1 MMGFWRI
8 GGLLCLVA
16 CSHAP
21 AAPSPYGQS
30 GGIAHYTVTIFDNFG
45 GARVRACVEGG
56 NIRALVP
63 VDDSAAR
70 ELSGAWAE
78 GSALDTTNGRI
89 PLSEPARASCVDY
102 ETRFGNSWFRLDDS
116 SAAIL
121 SQTQWLWRPDP
132 FPRELDATVRFVLPP
147 DGRVSLP
154 WPQSG
159 ATYFPDQSAFF
170 TETYG
175 VFGDFD
181 RLAFS
186 VGGTSIDVARLGP
199 RPPDEDV
206 RRWLGR
212 AVQTA
217 ASLGDRFPR
226 ERLHFVIVPV
236 DSPGEEVLF
245 GMVRRG
251 GGPSI
256 LLLPASDA
264 TVGQLESDWVAIHEL
279 SHLWMPRL
287 YPGDRWLS
295 EGIATYLQEV
305 LRAQCGLQ
313 SRTKAWTR
321 IQEGFDRGRRS
332 GTGRD
337 LSSES
342 RNMNRTGAYHRVYWA
357 GTAFALEVDIRLR
370 QESNGETTLLTALS
384 RAQHRWSADAR
395 PVSASVFLRALDEA
409 TGSRFIEALG
419 GEYATKSD
427 FPGTTYVD
435 AQEYRRIRVQI
446 MSPAEEA
453 CGVSAESAR

>member
-1 MMGFWRI
+1 MKLWRV
-8 GGLLCLVA
+8 GVLLCLLG
-16 CSHAP
+16 CGHGPETPAP
-21 AAPSPYGQS
+21 AEPIRAT
-30 GGIAHYTVTIFDNFG
+30 AHYTVTIFDNFG
-45 GARVRACVEGG
+45 GAKVRVCLEGATV
-56 NIRALVP
+56 RELVP
-63 VDDSAAR
+63 IGDSAGR
-70 ELSGAWAE
+70 ELSGAWIE
-78 GSALDTTNGRI
+78 GDMLDTGRGRI
-89 PLSEPARASCVDY
+89 RLRQPSRASCVDY
-102 ETRFGNSWFRLDDS
+102 ETRFGSPMFRASD
-116 SAAIL
+116 SAAIIV

-132 FPRELDATVRFVLPP
+132 FPPDLDTSVRFVLPA
-147 DGRVSLP
+147 DGQVSLP
-154 WPQSG
+154 WPSSD
-159 ATYFPDQSAFF
+159 AIYFPEQSAFF
-170 TETYG
+170 TST
-175 VFGDFD
+175 FGAFGSFD
-181 RLAFS
+181 RQAFS
-186 VGGTSIDVARLGP
+186 VAGTSVDITRLGP
-199 RPPDEDV
+199 KPLDDDL
-206 RRWLGR
+206 RRWIGR
-212 AVQTA
+212 AMQATA
-217 ASLGDRFPR
+217 SVGDRFPR
-226 ERLHFVIVPV
+226 DEVHFLIVPV
-236 DSPGEEVLF
+236 QNQGKQVVF

-427 FPGTTYVD
+427 FPDTTYVD
-435 AQEYRRIRVQI
+435 AQEYRMIRVQI

-453 CGVSAESAR
+453 CGVSAESSR